1 MSVHFKEAGHWGHKG
16 AKTCGSV
23 DYVRTGS
30 DAGSEGGDGWGEK
43 RRRELGEKM
52 EAAGQTA
59 RQMLEKMQYGG
70 GNTPEFSK
78 VPLLYSCCAFVF
90 HCMQRY
96 HMDQRAVCVRRDLAQ
111 TSQSIVKR

>member
-1 MSVHFKEAGHWGHKG
+1 MGREETKRAWRKDGGCWTDCKANAG
-16 AKTCGSV
+16 
-23 DYVRTGS
+23 
-30 DAGSEGGDGWGEK
+30 
-43 RRRELGEKM
+43 
-52 EAAGQTA
+52 
-59 RQMLEKMQYGG
+59 KMQYGG

-96 HMDQRAVCVRRDLAQ
+96 HMDQRAVSVRRDLAQ